1 MRLGLPVLRG
11 RYDAYLCAQHSS
23 TRGLAT
29 LRHTW
34 PLWVKEVFVMVQM
47 MRQKKLPGRC
57 CFGNSTGAGGN
68 GHGRHSQL
76 AMEILGHVVYLDA
89 HPSSQVV
96 YKLYIY
102 IYIYIYTYIYICNY
116 MCIPEQREWLIP
128 SYTMDISHLMHP
140 QMPNISWP
148 WNIGNMMISDSW
160 GKMPKSGTLGH
171 MLGRHHL
178 QCGLP
183 RDVCVFS
190 PPHEYFTVVFAY
202 HKL

>member
-1 MRLGLPVLRG
+1 VTRLGLPVLRG

-23 TRGLAT
+23 TTGLAT
-29 LRHTW
+29 VRHTW
-34 PLWVKEVFVMVQM
+34 PLWVKEVFVMAQM

-57 CFGNSTGAGGN
+57 CFGNSTGAGGD

-96 YKLYIY
+96 YKLYIPLY
-102 IYIYIYTYIYICNY
+102 VHPRT
-116 MCIPEQREWLIP
+116 EWFILG
-128 SYTMDISHLMHP
+128 YTMDISHLMHP

-178 QCGLP
+178 QCG
-183 RDVCVFS
+183 
-190 PPHEYFTVVFAY
+190 PPQ
-202 HKL
+202 